1 MKKLFTTL
9 LFSVATLVSY
19 AQESLEI
26 TASLPPNSTYEMHT
40 KSVMDMTMNIDVVD
54 AKIPETEKSFNS
66 KTESEFKIRTVTS
79 QKDKLNNVPFDI
91 FYTDVKFKTIINGKE
106 NPSVDESL
114 NGLYQVKI
122 KGLDNGI
129 KREFGEIEGPSEFK
143 SMFEIL
149 YNSFENMNIMPK
161 GVFKLNETHTFQNEF
176 NVPMPDGSQFS
187 FTMDTSFTLIKI
199 EDGKAY
205 FDVSLSSKPN
215 SQQMENYT
223 ITIKNY
229 DVKGKLKLD
238 INDNNISESTFN
250 GPLVINLF
258 GEGFKMV
265 MKTTYDYS
273 INSKKL

>member
-40 KSVMDMTMNIDVVD
+40 KSVMDMTMNIDLED
-54 AKIPETEKSFNS
+54 EEIPETEKSFNS

-79 QKDKLNNVPFDI
+79 QKDKSNNVPFDI

-114 NGLYQVKI
+114 NGLYQVRI
-122 KGLDNGI
+122 KGVDNGI

-149 YNSFENMNIMPK
+149 YNSFENMNITPK
-161 GVFKLNETHTFQNEF
+161 GVFKLNETHTSQNEF
-176 NVPMPDGSQFS
+176 KVPMPDGSQFS

-215 SQQMENYT
+215 SQQMENFT
-223 ITIKNY
+223 IAITNY